1 MRLGRPPDSQRGF
14 AQRRFGFLHVIA
26 VIGLVTACWYVWN
39 RTRTSPFEV
48 AENSTPPPA
57 FTREAPADVPR
68 VQPVVTNHP
77 QIVAPT
83 NFVTSPP
90 PVVPANTFPEIETNV
105 VVAPVILTTNTDGSV
120 TLPGWIVE
128 PPDEALFASHAARD
142 VLEAQVGLANRG
154 ISPGPIDGVMGSQT
168 RLAIRAF
175 QEQLG
180 IPITGELDAYT
191 RRALWVRQNPITTYL
206 VTTDNLAR
214 LMTVPDT
221 WLEKSEAA
229 RLDYETALEL
239 VAERGWA
246 YESFIRSRNPEID
259 WLNVTAGTKAAI
271 PNVRLPKF
279 NSKAAYAK
287 IHLADRNLQAY
298 DANGR
303 IMIHFPCSIAQR
315 VDKRPLGELHV
326 AVVVREPNYTFNP
339 EIFTESEE
347 GRMLGRK
354 LTVPPGPNNPVGVVW
369 VGLDRQGY
377 GIHGTP
383 APEMVGRTE
392 SHGCFRLANWNA
404 RILAEIAW
412 PGMPVY
418 IEN

>member
-1 MRLGRPPDSQRGF
+1 M
-14 AQRRFGFLHVIA
+14 IA
-26 VIGLVTACWYVWN
+26 VIGLVTACWFVWN
-39 RTRTSPFEV
+39 RSRTSPFEI
-48 AENSTPPPA
+48 AENSPSSPA
-57 FTREAPADVPR
+57 FTQDTPAELPR
-68 VQPVVTNHP
+68 VQPIVTNP
-77 QIVAPT
+77 PPAVVPTNIVA
-83 NFVTSPP
+83 SPL
-90 PVVPANTFPEIETNV
+90 PVAPNNTVPLVETNV
-105 VVAPVILTTNTDGSV
+105 LVVPVILSTNTDGSV
-120 TLPGWIVE
+120 TLPGWIEE
-128 PPDEALFASHAARD
+128 PPDEALYASHAARD
-142 VLEAQVGLANRG
+142 VLEAQVGLANHG

-206 VTTDNLAR
+206 VTTNDLAR

-221 WLEKSEAA
+221 WLEKSEQA
-229 RLDYETALEL
+229 RLDYESVLEL

-259 WLNVTAGTKAAI
+259 WLNVKAGTKAEI

-279 NSKAAYAK
+279 NATAAYAK
-287 IHLADRNLQAY
+287 IHLGGRNLQVY
-298 DANGR
+298 DANRR

-326 AVVVREPNYTFNP
+326 AVIVREPNYTFNP

-347 GRMLGRK
+347 GRLLGRK

-369 VGLDRQGY
+369 VGLDREGY

-383 APEMVGRTE
+383 QPELVGRTE